1 MSHVDRWKNRR
12 RMAWASLVAG
22 LVFPVLLL
30 FTESSQ
36 LGSVA
41 GAFYL
46 FVGSVVGAYIGF
58 ATVDDKWTNNA
69 RHQTEGADRH
79 WSAGRDIHSG
89 MDRQW
94 VEDQF
99 KDGPYGGGARTTNSE
114 GKR

>member
-1 MSHVDRWKNRR
+1 MDHVDRWKNRR

-22 LVFPVLLL
+22 LVFPLLL
-30 FTESSQ
+30 LVTDSAQ

-69 RHQTEGADRH
+69 RHQTQTDNRRGT
-79 WSAGRDIHSG
+79 SGRNIRDG
-89 MDRQW
+89 MDSEW
-94 VEDQF
+94 V
-99 KDGPYGGGARTTNSE
+99 ASE
-114 GKR
+114 FQDRPTDR